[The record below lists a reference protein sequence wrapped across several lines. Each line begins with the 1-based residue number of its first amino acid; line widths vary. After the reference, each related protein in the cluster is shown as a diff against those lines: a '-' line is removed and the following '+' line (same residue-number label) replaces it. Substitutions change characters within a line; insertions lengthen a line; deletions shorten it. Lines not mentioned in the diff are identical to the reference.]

1 MMKKSMK
8 IGIMGGTFNPIHTGH
23 LLLAQYAMD
32 ACKLDKVLFIP
43 TGNSYMKDSREI
55 LSGDVR
61 LKMVNLAIAGVEEFE
76 GSDVEIL
83 REGNTYTCETL
94 PELKKLYPGA
104 SFYFLMG
111 ADSFLSIHRWKSP
124 EIILA
129 NTALV
134 VVTRD
139 GVSYERLEE
148 QKKFL
153 EKEYGGEV
161 ELVSFPTIDIS
172 SSEIRKRIREGKSV
186 RFQVPEE
193 VRIFIEENG
202 LYEGN

>member
-1 MMKKSMK
+1 MKKSMK

-153 EKEYGGEV
+153 ETEYGGEV

>member
-1 MMKKSMK
+1 MKKSMK